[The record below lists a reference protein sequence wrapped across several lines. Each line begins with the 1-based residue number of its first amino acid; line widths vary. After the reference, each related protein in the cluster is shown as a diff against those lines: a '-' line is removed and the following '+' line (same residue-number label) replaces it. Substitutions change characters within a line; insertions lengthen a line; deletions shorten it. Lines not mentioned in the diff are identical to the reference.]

1 MAAAGGRSAEH
12 SSRTTPDQ
20 GAPGGPGTPEAVRT
34 PEVMGTPEVA
44 GMLEAL
50 GTLEVV
56 GALEAAGTP
65 EALGMLGD
73 PEVLRAP
80 RTPGAPGAAGAAGS
94 RRYHELRRHEVPMV
108 NTGQRWPGERA
119 ATTEACAAG
128 R

>member
-20 GAPGGPGTPEAVRT
+20 GAPGGPGTPD
-34 PEVMGTPEVA
+34 
-44 GMLEAL
+44 AL
-50 GTLEVV
+50 RTLEVA

-65 EALGMLGD
+65 EALSMLRD

-80 RTPGAPGAAGAAGS
+80 RTPGAPGAAGS

>member
-34 PEVMGTPEVA
+34 PEAV
-44 GMLEAL
+44 
-50 GTLEVV
+50 GTLEVA
-56 GALEAAGTP
+56 GTSEAAGTL

-80 RTPGAPGAAGAAGS
+80 RTPGAPGAAGS

>member
-20 GAPGGPGTPEAVRT
+20 GAPGGPGTPEAA
-34 PEVMGTPEVA
+34 GTP
-44 GMLEAL
+44 EAL
-50 GTLEVV
+50 GTLEVA
-56 GALEAAGTP
+56 GASEVAGTP

-73 PEVLRAP
+73 PEVLRDP

-119 ATTEACAAG
+119 
-128 R
+128 